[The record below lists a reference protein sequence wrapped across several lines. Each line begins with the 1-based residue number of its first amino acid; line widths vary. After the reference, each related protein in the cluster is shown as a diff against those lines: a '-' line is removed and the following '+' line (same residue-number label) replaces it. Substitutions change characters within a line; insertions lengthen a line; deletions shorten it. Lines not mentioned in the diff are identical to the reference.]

1 MAEFPVGEFPIGIL
15 SKAKGGISMKMFRVQ
30 RELMEKRKQQWCK
43 GSQCRRRT
51 PGGDCRDT
59 SSAARL
65 CSGPFGASEWAGT
78 RLCWQCNAKACSAVS
93 PTTLPMVVSHST
105 TMPPLCLPHSYYEVA
120 CVKKSHFIIRSIK
133 KGGGIFFLCIH
144 GVKTIQ
150 ICSNG
155 SQHDTVNSHH
165 RVEFVGGN

>member
-1 MAEFPVGEFPIGIL
+1 MIQKVLVQKKDTRWQLEGHEWCCQALFW
-15 SKAKGGISMKMFRVQ
+15 SHGGFQ
-30 RELMEKRKQQWCK
+30 
-43 GSQCRRRT
+43 
-51 PGGDCRDT
+51 
-59 SSAARL
+59 
-65 CSGPFGASEWAGT
+65 SGAGT

-120 CVKKSHFIIRSIK
+120 SLKKAK
-133 KGGGIFFLCIH
+133 KGGGFFFFLYIH
-144 GVKTIQ
+144 EVKTIQ
-150 ICSNG
+150 ICFNG